1 MKARFSYLD
10 IITHAYAEIESLAS
24 TVDIDFSYPLKILLD
39 NPVSKNT
46 RVGYSPRLTICEQ
59 VAKITIEIVITA
71 NDAGET
77 FPIFSFSKQGKKSV
91 FNGESWFVENEQA
104 FLKVIH
110 GHSKIGKLKKHIE
123 HSALLIASLGGV

>member
-10 IITHAYAEIESLAS
+10 IITHAYAEIESLSNA
-24 TVDIDFSYPLKILLD
+24 VDIDFSYPLRILLD

-46 RVGYSPRLTICEQ
+46 RAGYSPRLTICEQ

-77 FPIFSFSKQGKKSV
+77 FPLFSFSRQGKKSV
-91 FNGESWFVENEQA
+91 FNGESWFIENEQT
-104 FLKVIH
+104 FLKVMYGQCRIN
-110 GHSKIGKLKKHIE
+110 KLKKHIE